1 MMQEDLFTRDGQPTP
16 AAYPVDPSA
25 ECSAAALE
33 KVDAKK
39 IEALA
44 EAIYAAKDAGHTADE
59 VAALLVARGEAV
71 DALSVRP
78 RVSALKKRRVL
89 IPTGER
95 RTNSKGNTCTVLI
108 HQMYWKGS
116 KS

>member
-1 MMQEDLFTRDGQPTP
+1 MTQEDLFTRGGRPEP

-25 ECSAAALE
+25 DCSAAALE
-33 KVDAKK
+33 KVAAKK

-44 EAIYAAKDAGHTADE
+44 EALYAAKEAGYTPDE
-59 VAALLVARGEAV
+59 VADVLVARGEAV

-89 IPTGER
+89 FPTGDR
-95 RTNSKGNTCTVLI
+95 RANAKGNGCAVLI
-108 HQMYWKGS
+108 HRMYYKGVL
-116 KS
+116 